1 MKDPKILVVDDEA
14 VIRDLFKRILET
26 KGHQVTVAKDGSEA
40 LDRIKEKPF
49 DIIFLDIVMPGIGG
63 LKACQTIEKINP
75 EVKIVMMT
83 GYGTE
88 VEEEI
93 RKALKVGAYE
103 CLYKP
108 FTIQELLDILEKVL
122 KK

>member
-1 MKDPKILVVDDEA
+1 MGDPRILVADDEV
-14 VIRDLFKRILET
+14 VIRALFKRILEA
-26 KGHQVTVAKDGSEA
+26 KGYQVVTVGSGSEA
-40 LDRIKEKPF
+40 IDEIKTKPF
-49 DIIFLDIVMPGIGG
+49 DVIFLDIVMPVIGG

-75 EVKIVMMT
+75 EAKIVMMT

-88 VEEEI
+88 VKKEI
-93 RKALKVGAYE
+93 ERSLKAGAYE

-108 FTIQELLDILEKVL
+108 FTIQKLLDTLEKVL

>member
-1 MKDPKILVVDDEA
+1 MEDPRILVADDEA
-14 VIRDLFKRILET
+14 VIRNLFKRILES
-26 KGHQVTVAKDGSEA
+26 KGHQVVTAKDGSEA
-40 LDRIKEKPF
+40 LDKIKEEPF
-49 DIIFLDIVMPGIGG
+49 DVIFLDIVMPGIGG
-63 LKACQTIEKINP
+63 LKACQTIERINP

-93 RKALKVGAYE
+93 ERSLKAGAYE

-108 FTIQELLDILEKVL
+108 FTIQELLDTLEKVL

>member
-1 MKDPKILVVDDEA
+1 MEDLRILVVDDEA
-14 VIRDLFKRILET
+14 VIRDLLKRILET
-26 KGHQVTVAKDGSEA
+26 KGHQVTMVKDGSEA
-40 LDRIKEKPF
+40 LDKIKEEPF
-49 DIIFLDIVMPGIGG
+49 DVIFLDIVMPGIGG
-63 LKACQTIEKINP
+63 LKACQTIETINP
-75 EVKIVMMT
+75 EIKIVMMT

-93 RKALKVGAYE
+93 EKALKAGAYE

-108 FTIQELLDILEKVL
+108 FTIQELLDTLEKVL

>member
-14 VIRDLFKRILET
+14 VIRDIFKRILET
-26 KGHQVTVAKDGSEA
+26 KGHQVVAVESGSEA
-40 LDRIKEKPF
+40 LDKIKEEPF

-63 LKACQTIEKINP
+63 LKTCQTIEKINP
-75 EVKIVMMT
+75 EAKIVMMT

-93 RKALKVGAYE
+93 GKALKVGAYE

-108 FTIQELLDILEKVL
+108 FTIKELLDTIEKVL

>member
-1 MKDPKILVVDDEA
+1 MKDPRILVADDEA

-26 KGHQVTVAKDGSEA
+26 EGHRVVTAKDGSEA
-40 LDRIKEKPF
+40 LDKIKEEPF
-49 DIIFLDIVMPGIGG
+49 DVIFLDIVMPGIGG

-93 RKALKVGAYE
+93 KRSLKAGAYE
-103 CLYKP
+103 CIYKP
-108 FTIQELLDILEKVL
+108 FSIQELLDTLEKVL

>member
-1 MKDPKILVVDDEA
+1 MKDPRILVVDDEA

-26 KGHQVTVAKDGSEA
+26 KGHQVVAVESGSEA
-40 LDRIKEKPF
+40 IDEIKTEPF

-63 LKACQTIEKINP
+63 LKACQTIESINP
-75 EVKIVMMT
+75 EAKIVMMT

-93 RKALKVGAYE
+93 EKSLKAGAYE

-108 FTIQELLDILEKVL
+108 FTIKELLDTLEKVL

>member
-1 MKDPKILVVDDEA
+1 MEDPKILVADDEA
-14 VIRDLFKRILET
+14 VIRDLFRRILET
-26 KGHQVTVAKDGSEA
+26 KGHQVTMAKDGSEA
-40 LDRIKEKPF
+40 LDKIKEEPF
-49 DIIFLDIVMPGIGG
+49 DVVFLDIVMPGIGG

-93 RKALKVGAYE
+93 GKSLKAGAYE

-108 FTIQELLDILEKVL
+108 FTIKELLDTLEKVL